1 LKADALSAQTS
12 VNATVPIISVPLA
25 MGMAGCLTFALSTFL
40 GERMETTFGIGWAIG
55 LAMASIAAGCATT
68 PKLWHVRLF
77 VTIVFVFLAPTLLI
91 VTGKEELGLGWLAFG
106 SVAYCLAV
114 PAVEWAS
121 GTTVGTSIG
130 KARSF
135 RMALSG
141 SAKNRDPF
149 VGASFVGIMMFALP
163 GDRVL
168 MASLAAGYFACL
180 FAFVSFGR
188 MSRRAIHAEAERI
201 VIEPKFLSR
210 WTLACFALLIILAV
224 SGGATS
230 LAGRVFTNPP
240 RDLPSGGVG
249 ANLAANGISRGDSD
263 VKPPSTEERLQQDP
277 FSHHSSTPKP
287 AKPTKPPPPKKPKS
301 NEDKTLLIL
310 GAILAAV
317 AALLLWIAKKYGD
330 RIQAFFRRVLIAP
343 IARRLRSWKEQ
354 RGLRKR
360 EAQIQKIMET
370 QANPFAEL
378 PSPEMAKV
386 EDLPG
391 LHQALEADAFLLGSP
406 RIESE
411 TMGIFLARLSL
422 VHALPRTDLDTVR
435 RVCTRA
441 EYATLLPSD
450 EEVAKAFHSGRT
462 LRSAMRQRVSQ
473 EMLPIRQAEYL
484 RLLAESRLDSTEGK
498 GVK

>member
-180 FAFVSFGR
+180 FAFSGACLVEQSMLKR
-188 MSRRAIHAEAERI
+188 NESS
-201 VIEPKFLSR
+201 LSR
-210 WTLACFALLIILAV
+210 SFSRVGRWPASHCSSFWRCPVEQLRWLV
-224 SGGATS
+224 ES
-230 LAGRVFTNPP
+230 L
-240 RDLPSGGVG
+240 
-249 ANLAANGISRGDSD
+249 
-263 VKPPSTEERLQQDP
+263 Q
-277 FSHHSSTPKP
+277 
-287 AKPTKPPPPKKPKS
+287 
-301 NEDKTLLIL
+301 TLLATCQAAAWEQTWQRTESQ
-310 GAILAAV
+310 GAI
-317 AALLLWIAKKYGD
+317 
-330 RIQAFFRRVLIAP
+330 
-343 IARRLRSWKEQ
+343 
-354 RGLRKR
+354 
-360 EAQIQKIMET
+360 
-370 QANPFAEL
+370 
-378 PSPEMAKV
+378 
-386 EDLPG
+386 
-391 LHQALEADAFLLGSP
+391 
-406 RIESE
+406 
-411 TMGIFLARLSL
+411 
-422 VHALPRTDLDTVR
+422 RT
-435 RVCTRA
+435 
-441 EYATLLPSD
+441 
-450 EEVAKAFHSGRT
+450 
-462 LRSAMRQRVSQ
+462 
-473 EMLPIRQAEYL
+473 
-484 RLLAESRLDSTEGK
+484 
-498 GVK
+498 